1 MSVTEIY
8 NLLVRLGLAKSQC
21 DFSRRFLGRSP
32 RYYSYLRATGSNPPV
47 EVLMALAMRLEWISQ
62 AAESMNEMPWAAEV
76 LCVAGELREEVEK
89 RSIATMPR
97 PRNGK
102 TRCRTNGDF

>member
-1 MSVTEIY
+1 MFDIY
-8 NLLVRLGLAKSQC
+8 DMLVRLGLAENQC

-32 RYYSYLRATGSNPPV
+32 RYYSYLRATGSNPSV

-62 AAESMNEMPWAAEV
+62 AAESAKALPWKAE
-76 LCVAGELREEVEK
+76 LLGVAGELREKVEK

-102 TRCRTNGDF
+102 THCWTNGGF

>member
-1 MSVTEIY
+1 MIEIY
-8 NLLVRLGLAKSQC
+8 HLLVRLGLAANQC

-32 RYYSYLRATGSNPPV
+32 RYYSYLQATGSNPPV

-62 AAESMNEMPWAAEV
+62 AAESVNETPWAAE
-76 LCVAGELREEVEK
+76 LLGVAGELREEVEK

-102 TRCRTNGDF
+102 TRCQTNRSF